1 MTGGIYGKMPSAA
14 DFCRQRLPN
23 TFVEPWDKWL
33 QQSLSTAHEKLGDAW
48 ARTYLSSPVWCF
60 AIDPGV
66 VSEVGWTGVM
76 ATSVDSTG
84 RYYPLTL
91 AVSVEQ
97 LLPCQ
102 TLALHLQVPLRE
114 LEATALSLIE
124 GASSMHDALMLI
136 DRISAGLEALD
147 TLGEEP
153 SVFLNTYG
161 GELGTMQANPAVSAG
176 ERAAAV
182 GVQRLFAG
190 PAPGQCERLV
200 ALRLAGAL
208 ARSRQVE
215 RAAGAGHVR
224 VVPRRALERP
234 WLEPVT
240 CRRCRRWPR
249 PRPAAA
255 APAATSTRTR
265 IWR

>member
-1 MTGGIYGKMPSAA
+1 MTGGIYGKIPSAA

-33 QQSLSTAHEKLGDAW
+33 QQCLAGSRDKLGDAW

-66 VSEVGWTGVM
+66 ISEVGWTGVI

-91 AVSVEQ
+91 AVAVEQ

-124 GASSMHDALMLI
+124 GEASINDAVMLI
-136 DRISAGLEALD
+136 DRIAAGLAAID

-153 SVFLNTYG
+153 SVFLNSYG
-161 GELGTMQANPAVSAG
+161 GELGTMQSNPLFPPVSELRRSG
-176 ERAAAV
+176 FS
-182 GVQRLFAG
+182 GYS
-190 PAPGQCERLV
+190 PA
-200 ALRLAGAL
+200 
-208 ARSRQVE
+208 
-215 RAAGAGHVR
+215 
-224 VVPRRALERP
+224 
-234 WLEPVT
+234 
-240 CRRCRRWPR
+240 
-249 PRPAAA
+249 PRPANASVWWHYGWPGRQPEAVKARGLPSAA
-255 APAATSTRTR
+255 MFGSFLDGRWKDHGWSR
-265 IWR
+265 